1 MITAAGTITAEGD
14 APEGIEL
21 FIPPVYDWVWS
32 LLVTVVIGFFFFRY
46 LLPKLNAIL
55 DERAAK
61 IEGGIALAEKVQK
74 EAADAKAQ
82 TEAELDEARRAA
94 SDMKAEASEDGAAIV
109 AEARAKAQA
118 EAARIVEAAHRQIEA
133 ERASAVV
140 SLREEIGGLATE
152 LASRIVG
159 ESLADDARQSR
170 VIDRFLED
178 LDRDLDAAPAATEDA
193 TTEAGTA

>member
-1 MITAAGTITAEGD
+1 MITAEHH
-14 APEGIEL
+14 APEGIEIFL
-21 FIPPVYDWVWS
+21 PGVYDWVWS
-32 LLVTVVIGFFFFRY
+32 LVVTVVIAFFFFRY

-55 DERAAK
+55 DERSAK
-61 IEGGIALAEKVQK
+61 IEGGIALAEKVQA
-74 EAADAKAQ
+74 EAAQAKAETQ
-82 TEAELDEARRAA
+82 AELAQARDIAAGIKDEAAT
-94 SDMKAEASEDGAAIV
+94 DGQAIV
-109 AEARAKAQA
+109 AEARTKAQS

-140 SLREEIGGLATE
+140 SLREEVGGLATE

-178 LDRDLDAAPAATEDA
+178 LDRDLDAAP
-193 TTEAGTA
+193 TTASAQSEAGTA

>member
-1 MITAAGTITAEGD
+1 MNTAH
-14 APEGIEL
+14 APEGIAL
-21 FIPPVYDWVWS
+21 FIPPGYDILWS
-32 LLVTVVIGFFFFRY
+32 LIVTLVIGFFFYKY
-46 LLPKLNAIL
+46 LLPKMNAIL

-61 IEGGIALAEKVQK
+61 IEGGIALAEKVQA
-74 EAADAKAQ
+74 EAAQAKAQ
-82 TEAELDEARRAA
+82 TQAELDEARTIAA
-94 SDMKAEASEDGAAIV
+94 GIKDEASADGAAIV

-133 ERASAVV
+133 ERAAAVV

-170 VIDRFLED
+170 VIDRFLAE
-178 LDRDLDAAPAATEDA
+178 LDRDLGAAEPVAATADEA
-193 TTEAGTA
+193 EAGSR

>member
-1 MITAAGTITAEGD
+1 MNAADHT
-14 APEGIEL
+14 PQGIEI
-21 FIPPVYDWVWS
+21 FIPGIYDWFWS
-32 LLVTVVIGFFFFRY
+32 LVVTAIIAVFFFRY

-61 IEGGIALAEKVQK
+61 IEGGIALAEKVQA

-82 TEAELDEARRAA
+82 TEAELAEARNVAAGIKDEASA
-94 SDMKAEASEDGAAIV
+94 DGAAIV
-109 AEARAKAQA
+109 AEARSKAQS

-140 SLREEIGGLATE
+140 SLREEVGGLATE

-170 VIDRFLED
+170 VIDRFLDD
-178 LDRDLDAAPAATEDA
+178 LDTGLAGSAAAAPAA
-193 TTEAGTA
+193 AGTDTDADRA

>member
-1 MITAAGTITAEGD
+1 MNAADHT
-14 APEGIEL
+14 PQGIEI
-21 FIPPVYDWVWS
+21 FIPGIYDWFWS
-32 LLVTVVIGFFFFRY
+32 LVVTAIIAVFFFRY

-61 IEGGIALAEKVQK
+61 IEGGIALAEKVQA

-82 TEAELDEARRAA
+82 TEAELAEARNVAAGIKDEA
-94 SDMKAEASEDGAAIV
+94 SSDGAAIV
-109 AEARAKAQA
+109 AEARSKAQS

-140 SLREEIGGLATE
+140 SLREEVGGLATE

-170 VIDRFLED
+170 VIDRFLDD
-178 LDRDLDAAPAATEDA
+178 LDTGLAGSAAAAPAA
-193 TTEAGTA
+193 AGTDTDADRA

>member
-1 MITAAGTITAEGD
+1 MISADHT
-14 APEGIEL
+14 PSGIEI
-21 FIPPVYDWVWS
+21 FIPHVYDWFWS
-32 LLVTVVIGFFFFRY
+32 LLVTVIIAVFFFKY

-61 IEGGIALAEKVQK
+61 IEGGIALAEKVQA
-74 EAADAKAQ
+74 EAAEAKAQ
-82 TEAELDEARRAA
+82 TDAELDEARKVAA
-94 SDMKAEASEDGAAIV
+94 DIKEGASNDGAAIV

-118 EAARIVEAAHRQIEA
+118 DAARIVEAAHRQIEA

-140 SLREEIGGLATE
+140 SLREEVGGLATE

-170 VIDRFLED
+170 VIDRFLD
-178 LDRDLDAAPAATEDA
+178 DLDAGLAGENERVVASSTDA
-193 TTEAGTA
+193 EPGQV

>member
-1 MITAAGTITAEGD
+1 MNAADHT
-14 APEGIEL
+14 PQGIEI
-21 FIPPVYDWVWS
+21 FIPGIYDWFWS
-32 LLVTVVIGFFFFRY
+32 LVVTAIIAVFFFRY

-61 IEGGIALAEKVQK
+61 IEGGIALAEKVQA

-82 TEAELDEARRAA
+82 TEAELAEARDVAASIKDEA
-94 SDMKAEASEDGAAIV
+94 STDGAAIV
-109 AEARAKAQA
+109 AEARTKAQS

-133 ERASAVV
+133 ERAAAVV

-170 VIDRFLED
+170 VIDRFLD
-178 LDRDLDAAPAATEDA
+178 DLDAGLDNAD
-193 TTEAGTA
+193 GTAAAVATPDTDSGQA

>member
-1 MITAAGTITAEGD
+1 MISADHT
-14 APEGIEL
+14 PSGIEI
-21 FIPPVYDWVWS
+21 FIPHVYDWFWS
-32 LLVTVVIGFFFFRY
+32 LLVTVIIAVFFFKY

-61 IEGGIALAEKVQK
+61 IEGGIALAEKVQA
-74 EAADAKAQ
+74 EAAEAKAQ
-82 TEAELDEARRAA
+82 TDAELDEARKVAA
-94 SDMKAEASEDGAAIV
+94 DIKEGASNDGAAIV

-118 EAARIVEAAHRQIEA
+118 DAARIVEAAHRQIEA

-140 SLREEIGGLATE
+140 SLREEVGGLATE

-170 VIDRFLED
+170 VIDRFLD
-178 LDRDLDAAPAATEDA
+178 DLDAGLAGENETVGAPSTDA
-193 TTEAGTA
+193 EPGQV

>member
-1 MITAAGTITAEGD
+1 MTTAD
-14 APEGIEL
+14 HAPSGIEI
-21 FIPPVYDWVWS
+21 FIPHVYDWFWS
-32 LLVTVVIGFFFFRY
+32 LLVTVIIAVFFFRY

-61 IEGGIALAEKVQK
+61 IEGGIALAEKVQA
-74 EAADAKAQ
+74 EAAAAKAQ
-82 TEAELDEARRAA
+82 TQAELDEARTLAA
-94 SDMKAEASEDGAAIV
+94 GIKDEASTDGAAII

-118 EAARIVEAAHRQIEA
+118 EAARIVEAAQRQIEA

-140 SLREEIGGLATE
+140 SLREEVGGLATE

-170 VIDRFLED
+170 VIDRFLD
-178 LDRDLDAAPAATEDA
+178 DLDAGLAGDTSDDAGAAA
-193 TTEAGTA
+193 SVAGTDTEPGQR